1 MTTPRTDETGLR
13 LPRLQAVT
21 LARFV
26 LGFVA
31 LAAAAGWAAS
41 FVGLHGFALTEMHG
55 YSALTAWLVPGSFD
69 GAAFACSVLV
79 YRASIFGRSALRGRV
94 LMYGFTLLSGWIN
107 WHFQTNPLG
116 QWVAAALPFAA
127 VLVFDTVLSD
137 LRAEWETKHG
147 QQAFRLRLG
156 LLGLRWLVDR
166 PGTGAAFR
174 ATITAVPVTDL
185 VGLGAMSPVPVPPGT
200 GSVPGPPSAS
210 HGGNGTGTQT
220 VAPGP
225 YAGPVPAFSTGTETV
240 TVDVVDG
247 TGTVR
252 HRHSV
257 PWHEGPGHVDDEAL
271 SGTEDL
277 APVPVVTQPRPA
289 PRNAGTGTGPMTEA
303 RPVAPPRP
311 GPAPA
316 QRYPE
321 SASEQTMIIP
331 RIRPDGE
338 QRSKVTS
345 PQASSRR
352 LVSVPATNLDKT
364 ATDTELAAF
373 VATEDHMSRRAV
385 MARFGV
391 GSGRATKIIALAR
404 EVSTDGQEA
413 STR

>member
-1 MTTPRTDETGLR
+1 MTTPKTDETGLR

-41 FVGLHGFALTEMHG
+41 FVGLHGFALNEMRG
-55 YSALTAWLVPGSFD
+55 YTLLTAWLVPGSFD

-107 WHFQTNPLG
+107 WHFQTNHLG
-116 QWVAAALPFAA
+116 QYVASALPFAA

-147 QQAFRLRLG
+147 RQAFRLRLG

-166 PGTGAAFR
+166 SGTGTAFR

-185 VGLGAMSPVPVPPGT
+185 VGLGAMNPVPVPPGT

-210 HGGNGTGTQT
+210 HGANGTGTAS
-220 VAPGP
+220 APGP
-225 YAGPVPAFSTGTETV
+225 YAGPVPAFSTETV

-277 APVPVVTQPRPA
+277 APVVTQPQPA
-289 PRNAGTGTGPMTEA
+289 PRQSDTGTGPITEA
-303 RPVAPPRP
+303 RPLAPPRP
-311 GPAPA
+311 TTRETA

-352 LVSVPATNLDKT
+352 LVSVPATSLDKD
-364 ATDTELAAF
+364 ATDAELAAF

-391 GSGRATKIIALAR
+391 GSGRATKIITLAKG
-404 EVSTDGQEA
+404 VSTDGQEA